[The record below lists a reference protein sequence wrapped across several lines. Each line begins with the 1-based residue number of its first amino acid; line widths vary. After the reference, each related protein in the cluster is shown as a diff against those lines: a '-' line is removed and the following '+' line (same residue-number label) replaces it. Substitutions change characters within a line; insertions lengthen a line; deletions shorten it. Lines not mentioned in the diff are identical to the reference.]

1 MAECAKRIIAEN
13 GFANRIQI
21 IPKRSTEVIVGEG
34 KRNEIVIVLGTLNIR
49 KFQKLVTCQ
58 KGLDKQCR
66 PRLDCFLRSSLIRV
80 FPVCYSDTNVCE
92 F

>member
-49 KFQKLVTCQ
+49 KF
-58 KGLDKQCR
+58 
-66 PRLDCFLRSSLIRV
+66 
-80 FPVCYSDTNVCE
+80 
-92 F
+92 